1 MIFWMRCRWSLLL
14 GHCSFSSI
22 LLGTTFLVF
31 CLIKCSGLSHSI
43 ACNHSFTCWCITL
56 PWETLYVPMTNNY
69 GNTEFS
75 GATNGIPTEI
85 REYAAAKIRPPRC
98 LYCPQSWVVMMDK
111 SLFFRDLCIFCRDA
125 YTPSCGNY
133 INYCCIKPE
142 TTLPRYVAVLGYIF
156 HYGLLIDQWICLL
169 CSMHVKSSN
178 L

>member
-1 MIFWMRCRWSLLL
+1 MRCRWSLLL

-22 LLGTTFLVF
+22 SLGTTFLIF

-133 INYCCIKPE
+133 KKLLLHQARDHTSQVCCSFRVHFSLWSVDRPMDLFTVQYACKI
-142 TTLPRYVAVLGYIF
+142 
-156 HYGLLIDQWICLL
+156 
-169 CSMHVKSSN
+169 
-178 L
+178 